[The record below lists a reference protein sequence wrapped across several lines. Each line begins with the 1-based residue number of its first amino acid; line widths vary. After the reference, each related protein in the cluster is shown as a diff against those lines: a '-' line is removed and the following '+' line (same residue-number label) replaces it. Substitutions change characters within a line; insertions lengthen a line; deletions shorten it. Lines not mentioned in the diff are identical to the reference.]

1 MADNAW
7 PTRRAVL
14 RTTGALAIGAAGVGA
29 FGRYAEAAHYPDRPV
44 RIVVPFAAGGPS
56 DLTARLMSVKLAEA
70 LGQTFFVEN
79 RAGAGSNLGTAAVAR
94 AAPDGYTLLVTS
106 SAFVVNPGLYKKVP
120 YDPINDFAPVTELD
134 TSPNVFIATLISGI
148 ASMKELVARA
158 KAKPNELSYASAG
171 IGTTPHLAGEL
182 LKIAAGINVTHIP
195 YQGAGPAMQSVL
207 SGAVPLMCG
216 SLPGAHPSIMNG
228 TVRAL
233 AVTGTERWY
242 DMPDVPTMLEL
253 GFDGFVSETFHGM
266 LAPAGT
272 PPEIVDRLAAT
283 CLDSLKQPEFHEKL
297 RTLGFEVI
305 GKGPDAMR
313 RRISDEVPRYRDLIA
328 KAGIERV

>member
-1 MADNAW
+1 MADNTW
-7 PTRRAVL
+7 PTRRAAL
-14 RTTGALAIGAAGVGA
+14 RATGALAIGAAGASA
-29 FGRYAEAAHYPDRPV
+29 FGHSTAAAAYPDRPV

-79 RAGAGSNLGTAAVAR
+79 RAGAGSNLGTATVAR

-106 SAFVVNPGLYKKVP
+106 SAFVVNPGLYKQVP
-120 YDPINDFAPVTELD
+120 YDPVNDFAPITELD
-134 TSPNVFIATLISGI
+134 TSPNVFIATPASGI
-148 ASMKELVARA
+148 TSIKELVARA

-195 YQGAGPAMQSVL
+195 YQGAGPAMQSVV
-207 SGAVPLMCG
+207 SCTVPLMCA
-216 SLPGAHPSIMNG
+216 SLPGAHPSILNE

-233 AVTGTERWY
+233 AVTGAQRWY

-253 GFDGFVSETFHGM
+253 GFAGFVSETFHGM

-272 PPEIVDRLAAT
+272 PPEIVDRLAAVSM
-283 CLDSLKQPEFHEKL
+283 DSLQQPEFHERL

-313 RRISDEVPRYRDLIA
+313 RRIADEVPRYRDLIA